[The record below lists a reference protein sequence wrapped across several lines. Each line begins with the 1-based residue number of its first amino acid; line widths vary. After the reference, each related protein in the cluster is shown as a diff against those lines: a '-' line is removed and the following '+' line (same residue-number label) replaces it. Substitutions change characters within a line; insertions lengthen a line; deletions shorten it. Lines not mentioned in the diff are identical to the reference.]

1 MRRPRSSTP
10 LCILLTALV
19 ACVWLNQ
26 SVGGKDWEAIRD
38 AVYSAPA
45 EHPLEAARYPF
56 VFLYRRSLDE
66 RYYFETA
73 AAMLGKPADEAV
85 VRQMHGRMPASFD
98 ERLPPADGH
107 WHAPYTEV
115 AMEYPP
121 LDLPFFVGPRLVAA
135 TFAGYGYLFG
145 ALMGL
150 CMLGGITAAIAAARR
165 GGCDAGGVRTR
176 WLLSSG
182 LLVAQGALAIQRLD
196 PIAALFLG
204 LALYAAACRKP
215 FALGVAMGL
224 AGAAKLLPL
233 LLLPVIVA
241 SDWGA
246 YQKDRRGLALIA
258 AGAGAALVV
267 GFGPMLFS
275 PRAAGVM
282 LGFHLARGLNVES
295 TLGIALGALRAM
307 AGHAEAAPASFG
319 SQNLDGA
326 AADLL
331 ARLTAPLM
339 LACLGALVWRL
350 GVLASTRPAA
360 SNAARVTRIT
370 TAALAGAVVV
380 WVTGKVLS
388 PQYLT
393 WSIPLVL
400 AIPGRLGTRLAWVA
414 ILAMAVT
421 QLYTRGFYDLVV
433 AQAPIALATLA
444 ARQAL
449 LFGLL
454 ALAAR
459 GLDGG
464 VEPAPAGVA
473 A

>member
-1 MRRPRSSTP
+1 
-10 LCILLTALV
+10 
-19 ACVWLNQ
+19 
-26 SVGGKDWEAIRD
+26 
-38 AVYSAPA
+38 
-45 EHPLEAARYPF
+45 
-56 VFLYRRSLDE
+56 
-66 RYYFETA
+66 
-73 AAMLGKPADEAV
+73 
-85 VRQMHGRMPASFD
+85 
-98 ERLPPADGH
+98 
-107 WHAPYTEV
+107 
-115 AMEYPP
+115 
-121 LDLPFFVGPRLVAA
+121 
-135 TFAGYGYLFG
+135 
-145 ALMGL
+145 
-150 CMLGGITAAIAAARR
+150 
-165 GGCDAGGVRTR
+165 
-176 WLLSSG
+176 
-182 LLVAQGALAIQRLD
+182 
-196 PIAALFLG
+196 
-204 LALYAAACRKP
+204 
-215 FALGVAMGL
+215 
-224 AGAAKLLPL
+224 
-233 LLLPVIVA
+233 
-241 SDWGA
+241 
-246 YQKDRRGLALIA
+246 
-258 AGAGAALVV
+258 
-267 GFGPMLFS
+267 
-275 PRAAGVM
+275 M